1 MSRLGVRGEGSPLLG
16 SSAPCYYS
24 PLPGTG
30 LDHIDKRTHTPRLRS
45 NSVAVCTEEEDVV
58 FTSYGP
64 VVLQEETSPRTSSRW
79 LLGWLLAIL
88 SGILFTANNFLVKY
102 YTIEAV
108 DMLLVR
114 SGLQTVLMAFIIL
127 VTKRSFLPTARLDK
141 VLVLLQGLIGG
152 LRILLQFACVLFMP
166 LGDALT
172 IVFTEPLWTVLL
184 SRLALGIRIGA
195 WKIIFGCLLL
205 CGMVLCVQPPF
216 LFPHHHHHHH
226 HPHPHH
232 HNSTHNTTHIGFIA
246 TFADIFI
253 RRKKAVLDEETDEE
267 TDYYIGVVLAL
278 GTAVTGAMANVCIAR
293 SVFVID
299 NEIFQIK

>member
-1 MSRLGVRGEGSPLLG
+1 MRGEGSPLLG

-232 HNSTHNTTHIGFIA
+232 HNSTHNMTHIVFIA

>member
-1 MSRLGVRGEGSPLLG
+1 MRGEGSPLLG

-232 HNSTHNTTHIGFIA
+232 HNSTHNMTHIGFIA

-278 GTAVTGAMANVCIAR
+278 GTAVTGAMANVCISR

>member
-1 MSRLGVRGEGSPLLG
+1 MSGLGVRGEGSPLLG

-24 PLPGTG
+24 PVPGTG

-184 SRLALGIRIGA
+184 SRLVLSIRIGA

-216 LFPHHHHHHH
+216 LILIISF
-226 HPHPHH
+226 
-232 HNSTHNTTHIGFIA
+232 NS
-246 TFADIFI
+246 
-253 RRKKAVLDEETDEE
+253 
-267 TDYYIGVVLAL
+267 VVRL
-278 GTAVTGAMANVCIAR
+278 
-293 SVFVID
+293 
-299 NEIFQIK
+299 